1 MKKGK
6 KFILVI
12 YGPSCGGK
20 SSVID
25 LLISKHENLFRVS
38 QDKIKWL
45 ISRYDK
51 NKHTE
56 IVYSF
61 LVNLAKDA
69 VSKKFSLVVEGGNV
83 AKNKVK
89 DFRLLAKKNKMDFFE
104 LNREAPFD
112 TAKERFKERVKGAK
126 LKGWRVS
133 NKSLKRFKEL
143 YNLHEEKKN
152 KKTPTFDSSVLTTE
166 KIVKEIENIIF
177 N

>member
-1 MKKGK
+1 MKKDK

-20 SSVID
+20 SSVIE

-56 IVYSF
+56 IVYNF
-61 LVNLAKDA
+61 LVNLGKDA

-83 AKNKVK
+83 AKNKGK
-89 DFRLLAKKNKMDFFE
+89 DFRLIAKKNKMNFFE
-104 LNREAPFD
+104 VNIEAPFD
-112 TAKERFKERVKGAK
+112 IAKERFKERVKSAK
-126 LKGWRVS
+126 LRKTKLS
-133 NKSLKRFKEL
+133 NKTLRGFKEL
-143 YNLHEEKKN
+143 YNLHEENIN
-152 KKTPTFDSSVLTTE
+152 KKMPTFDSSVLSVK
-166 KIVKEIENIIF
+166 KIVKKIEKIIF